1 MLVRNLK
8 VKTEYMNLKNA
19 IFVALVFLIS
29 HKSFAQSN
37 LKQSLIVVHVQSVG
51 GKGKSQFKQKIFS
64 YHFLNGSFVGRD
76 ELLSVD
82 GKKDG
87 KDYIRTD
94 NGQNTI
100 YKDRYLITGI
110 GNIIDL
116 VDKTVLF
123 DGKAGLIR
131 CSNDSA
137 IFYTNDLFKGK
148 FYSIYDFNAK
158 QYREVKDQLF
168 KPKFGRDVEYD
179 KIVSPFKINYY
190 PQGKPKVVLCADAG
204 YGQQGIKNISYVPD
218 PPMYW
223 IDNSNFLFSY
233 FNKDNTELSFY
244 KINVDTKASILVGKI
259 AMSSESDAA
268 TLSVVSSDQ
277 LIMRL
282 GNKQVFI
289 DLKNNLVNLLDFTKP
304 VYGFSYE
311 TKADSKGRSIK
322 LNGKDLGKFHF
333 ESRNFMPGENIAAF
347 VKEMV
352 LGSESY
358 QQGLS
363 VWNYG
368 KQGWQSVDADEVLT
382 LVGWIKE

>member
-1 MLVRNLK
+1 MSVRSPKLEIVYMDLK
-8 VKTEYMNLKNA
+8 K
-19 IFVALVFLIS
+19 FVFIALAFLFI

-37 LKQSLIVVHVQSVG
+37 LKQSLIVVHIESGG

-76 ELLSVD
+76 ELLTVD
-82 GKKDG
+82 GKKEG

-94 NGQNTI
+94 NGPNTI
-100 YKDRYLITGI
+100 YKNRYLITGI

-116 VDKTVLF
+116 VDKKVLF
-123 DGKAGLIR
+123 DGKAGLVR

-137 IFYTNDLFKGK
+137 IFYTNDVFKGK

-158 QYREVKDQLF
+158 QYREVKDLLF
-168 KPKFGRDVEYD
+168 RPKFGRDVEYD

-204 YGQQGIKNISYVPD
+204 YGQQGIKNSSYVPD

-244 KINVDTKASILVGKI
+244 KVNVDTKASTLVGKI
-259 AMSSESDAA
+259 PMSPEPDAA
-268 TLSVVSSDQ
+268 NLSVLSSDQ

-282 GNKQVFI
+282 GNKHIFI
-289 DLKNNLVNLLDFTKP
+289 DLKNSVVNLLDFTKP

-311 TKADSKGRSIK
+311 TKADNKGRSIK

-368 KQGWQSVDADEVLT
+368 KQSWQPVDADEVLT
-382 LVGWIKE
+382 LVGWIKD